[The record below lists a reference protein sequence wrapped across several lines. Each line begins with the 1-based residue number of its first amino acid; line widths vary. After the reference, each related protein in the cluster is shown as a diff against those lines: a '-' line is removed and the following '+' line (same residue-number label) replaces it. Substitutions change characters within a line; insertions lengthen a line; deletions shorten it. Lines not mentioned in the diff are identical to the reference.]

1 MNFRLLFPE
10 LTAMGVLV
18 LLLVR
23 EIISP
28 PPSILPRNAGEEKG
42 GGIIGGAVLTLA
54 SIFPLIGKNGSAF
67 SGSFIL
73 DPLAIFFKIFFLGI
87 LIVLIFLSREY
98 FSAKGGPASGG
109 KAHKE
114 NASEFL
120 LILWSSLLGL
130 FLMASA
136 NDFLLMFIALETFTL
151 SLYVMAAFLKK
162 DLLSIEAGL
171 KYLILGSLA
180 SAFVIYSISLIFVAT
195 GSTSFLALR
204 DALHANPQNKFIFL
218 ALLLMIAGLGFKIAA
233 VPFQLWVADVY
244 EGAPTPVVAYLSVAS
259 KSAGFLLLL
268 RVLFITGGA
277 RSIDF
282 TILFAVLS
290 TLTLFYGNLGALLQT
305 NIKRLFGYSSI
316 SHAAYLLMGLAVS
329 SQLGVSAILYYLVAS
344 AFANLISFMVITMV
358 GKATGSD
365 QIEAYRGLGKRSP
378 FLAGFFFLALL
389 SLAGVPPLAG
399 FFGKFLILMAV
410 VKGNILWL
418 ALLGALFVAVSLYYY
433 LSLVRVMYFDP
444 ASDESPIAVPGSSKF
459 ILIILAVGIVAAG
472 LWQAPL
478 FAIIETA
485 ARSLF

>member
-98 FSAKGGPASGG
+98 F